1 MRARDLFA
9 ELMQGV
15 ENMADQRDGTIT
27 LCNTSI
33 EDIPDSDVETQEIAG
48 TEVEHDT

>member
-1 MRARDLFA
+1 MNARDPFA

-15 ENMADQRDGTIT
+15 EEMSAQREGKTK
-27 LCNTSI
+27 LRNTSI
-33 EDIPDSDVETQEIAG
+33 QDISDPDIAAQDMAG